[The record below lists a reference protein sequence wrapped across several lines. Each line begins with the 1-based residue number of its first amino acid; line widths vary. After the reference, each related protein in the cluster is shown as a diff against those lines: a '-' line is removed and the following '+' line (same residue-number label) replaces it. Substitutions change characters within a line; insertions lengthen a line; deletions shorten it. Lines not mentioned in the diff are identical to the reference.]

1 MMRSLP
7 RWPGPVLRSV
17 AYAMLLAACKSERP
31 ATTGPRAPSTAEV
44 PVLEAPSQTRP
55 HDLDL
60 HLHWRA
66 AAVRQ
71 TLPELDLPS
80 AFRQHPEFVVLD
92 GEAHRSLLLLPSL
105 AGVPSLA
112 SFHVRL
118 PEGDTCELIVW
129 TALDPLAHDPS
140 DGVDFAVGVGE
151 DEPAAQALTFERLP
165 GAKSRAWRRVRVDL
179 APWRGRTVWITLAAR
194 ERGNRAGDRI
204 LWGDPRVRL
213 VVDPGA
219 PVDVDLGGD
228 DAAARRTTAVPWSEV
243 NVFKAYYL
251 FKGDD
256 AASKDPRSIPLQLPW
271 ARSLRLFSSLGANWG
286 PSLERDYEQQMGHN
300 PSADSRREQG
310 WAQEYEF
317 FRDGPEWASS
327 PIAARF
333 DWRAYDGMLDRAAT
347 TGMGLHIHMSGAP
360 ELFTGGRGWYPS
372 YHFNELP
379 VVDEAGFKTYV
390 DTVFAHLASR
400 PWFPTAHF
408 SFFSEPNAMWVEYD
422 GATRHFG
429 YQGDAEQ
436 YARQYV
442 WTWQAM
448 RPYVAPGQVHLGP
461 WVVEPD
467 PSDRVSDNLPTFLR
481 ALRAEFDRQRVPL
494 PPWSAFA
501 FNVYETAQLA
511 LDGMAE
517 HKIAYV
523 RHLVGDLFPG
533 VDLPLRIDEIG
544 IHPLLLS
551 AFEHDTAVPLA
562 STRWAAAWQAEMLAL
577 LVDQRIQQ
585 AGPWWIAPAARAYLA
600 YVAASHVLGAV
611 DLDVSATHVARPR
624 AVEGPP
630 RAAVVHLAADSAARV
645 GVLASRDADG
655 GVRAALWQLPRFATT
670 DERLADAAATRRVRL
685 RFPTAPH
692 GWRVTIIAASDVRLP
707 AGDPPE
713 RLKLEWTDDVEL
725 GRVQVAA
732 DDHVDLDVEPAGLYL
747 IDASPAAAAP

>member
-1 MMRSLP
+1 V
-7 RWPGPVLRSV
+7 GPIVCAV
-17 AYAMLLAACKSERP
+17 LLAACRSERA
-31 ATTGPRAPSTAEV
+31 ATPPGPAPSPTAV
-44 PVLEAPSQTRP
+44 SLLEAPSAARP

-80 AFRQHPEFVVLD
+80 AFRQHPEFVSLD

-105 AGVPSLA
+105 DGVPSLA
-112 SFHVRL
+112 SFRVRL
-118 PEGDTCELIVW
+118 SERDACELVTWI
-129 TALDPLAHDPS
+129 ALDPLAHDPS

-151 DEPAAQALTFERLP
+151 GEPTAEALHFERLP
-165 GAKSRAWRRVRVDL
+165 GAKSRAWRQIRVDL

-194 ERGNRAGDRI
+194 ERGNRAGDRL

-213 VVDPGA
+213 VVDSSA
-219 PVDVDLGGD
+219 PVDVDLGAD
-228 DAAARRTTAVPWSEV
+228 DAAARRITAVPWSEV

-251 FKGDD
+251 FKEDD
-256 AASKDPRSIPLQLPW
+256 AASKYPRSISLQLPW

-300 PSADSRREQG
+300 PSADSRREQS
-310 WAQEYEF
+310 WARQYEF

-333 DWRAYDGMLDRAAT
+333 DWGAYDGLLDRAAT

-379 VVDEAGFKTYV
+379 VVDEAGFKAYI
-390 DTVFAHLASR
+390 DAVFAHLASR

-408 SFFSEPNAMWVEYD
+408 SFFSEPNAMWTEYD

-448 RPYVAPGQVHLGP
+448 RPYVAPGQIHLGP

-467 PSDRVSDNLPTFLR
+467 PGDRVSDNLPTFLR
-481 ALRAEFDRQRVPL
+481 TLRAEFEHQRETL

-511 LDGMAE
+511 LDGMVE

-523 RHLVGDLFPG
+523 RRLVADVFPG

-544 IHPLLLS
+544 IHPLLLN
-551 AFEHDTAVPLA
+551 AFEHDAGVPLA

-577 LVDQRIQQ
+577 LVDQHIQQ
-585 AGPWWIAPAARAYLA
+585 AGPWWIAPTARAYLA

-611 DLDVSATHVARPR
+611 DLDVSAAHVAKPHAVDGATRP
-624 AVEGPP
+624 V
-630 RAAVVHLAADSAARV
+630 VVHLAAESAARV
-645 GVLASRDADG
+645 GVLASRNTDG

-670 DERLADAAATRRVRL
+670 DARLADAAPTRRVRL
-685 RFPTAPH
+685 RLPVSPH
-692 GWRVTIIAASDVRLP
+692 GWRVTIVAASDVRLP
-707 AGDPPE
+707 AGEPAE
-713 RLKLEWTDDVEL
+713 RLRLEWTPDVEL
-725 GRVQVAA
+725 DRVQLAA
-732 DDHVDLDVEPAGLYL
+732 DDHVDLDVDPASLYL
-747 IDASPAAAAP
+747 IDASPVAGAP